1 MAEKPK
7 RKYSLDDVKKFIS
20 GKIAD
25 IKFEISY
32 HQNKYRKKQCLSKH
46 KIESRECFIEKLQK
60 MLDVFKK
67 KLEDVQAIEKIREQ
81 INRQETKK
89 ATCVLIKDRTE
100 REEKLTSI
108 VNKIKELQEN
118 ERKLRESLKG
128 ITRLT
133 D

>member
-20 GKIAD
+20 DKIKAFE
-25 IKFEISY
+25 FEISY
-32 HQNKYRKKQCLSKH
+32 HRNKYRKKQCLSAQ
-46 KIESRECFIEKLQK
+46 KIASRQCFIEKLQE

-67 KLEDVQAIEKIREQ
+67 KLEDVQAIEKIRKE
-81 INRQETKK
+81 INWEETKK

-100 REEKLTSI
+100 REKKLTPI
-108 VNKIKELQEN
+108 VNKIKKLQED
-118 ERKLRESLKG
+118 ERILRESLKG

>member
-1 MAEKPK
+1 MSEKPK
-7 RKYSLDDVKKFIS
+7 RKYSLNDVKEFIN
-20 GKIAD
+20 GKIAG
-25 IKFEISY
+25 IEFEIRY
-32 HQNKYRKKQCLSKH
+32 HQNTYRKKQCLSVQ

-67 KLEDVQAIEKIREQ
+67 KLEDVQAIEKIREE
-81 INRQETKK
+81 INWEETKK
-89 ATCVLIKDRTE
+89 ATYVIIKDRTE
-100 REEKLTSI
+100 REEKLTPI
-108 VNKIKELQEN
+108 VNKIKKLQEN